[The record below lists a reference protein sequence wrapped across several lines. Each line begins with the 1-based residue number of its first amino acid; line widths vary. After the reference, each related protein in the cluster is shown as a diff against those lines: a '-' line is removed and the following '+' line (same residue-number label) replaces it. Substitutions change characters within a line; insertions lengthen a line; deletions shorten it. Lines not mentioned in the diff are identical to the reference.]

1 MKKAVFVSL
10 LTALAGGTSA
20 FGVAYAEAPAAPA
33 QRTEACEHG
42 PRAQRFEKLDINKD
56 GRVSRDEMLGK
67 ASERFDRAD
76 ANKDG
81 TLTAEERAAAHKRF
95 AEEHFKK
102 ADKNGDG
109 VLTADELP
117 PHFAKMLGKLDTNK
131 DGKLTQPELAAGHEQ
146 FTARFAKKHPQAK
159 EPKSRSELLAHVS
172 ARFDKLDANKDG
184 SLSPEELRKE
194 HFRGHRVHWRR
205 HATTT

>member
-1 MKKAVFVSL
+1 MPRLPLRPRSGPK
-10 LTALAGGTSA
+10 LANTVRARSA
-20 FGVAYAEAPAAPA
+20 
-33 QRTEACEHG
+33 
-42 PRAQRFEKLDINKD
+42 
-56 GRVSRDEMLGK
+56 SR
-67 ASERFDRAD
+67 SS
-76 ANKDG
+76 
-81 TLTAEERAAAHKRF
+81 TY
-95 AEEHFKK
+95 
-102 ADKNGDG
+102 G

-117 PHFAKMLGKLDTNK
+117 PHFAKMLGKLDANK

-146 FTARFAKKHPQAK
+146 FAARFARKHPQAK

-194 HFRGHRVHWRR
+194 HFRGHRGHWRR